1 MQEVATYPKQQQSTA
16 NTRHGLTSMQKI
28 GLGVAGAIV
37 LGLGIRYAVKAYT
50 KSKANAGER
59 QTFQEGGSATIAKQL
74 QMTFENDGNFGTNV
88 KKLRE
93 IMTGLKSKDQW
104 SEIEK
109 QYEIIYNEPLAKK
122 LKDELQAS
130 EYDEMLQIKEAKPQK
145 AGQKV
150 LGDVLYRAWAKRL
163 KAAFDKTYSFIPGTD
178 EPAVK
183 AVFNEV
189 PTQRAFINVG
199 RAYGQLY
206 KVNLI
211 DVLKSELEIWEYDDY
226 MKIIL
231 KKPQA

>member
-1 MQEVATYPKQQQSTA
+1 MQQVAPYSQQQQTA
-16 NTRHGLTSMQKI
+16 TGRGYGLSAMQKV

-37 LGLGIRYAVKAYT
+37 LGLGIRYAVKAYS

-59 QTFQEGGSATIAKQL
+59 QTFQDGSSATIAKQI

-93 IMTGLKSKDQW
+93 IMTALKSKQQW
-104 SEIEK
+104 AEIEK

-122 LKDELQAS
+122 LKDELQAT
-130 EYDEMLQIKEAKPQK
+130 EYDEMLQIKDSKPLK
-145 AGQKV
+145 PGQKV
-150 LGDVLYRAWAKRL
+150 SGDVLYQAWAKRL
-163 KAAFDKTYSFIPGTD
+163 KSAFDKTYSFIPGTD
-178 EPAVK
+178 EAAIK

-199 RAYGQLY
+199 RAYGKLY
-206 KVNLI
+206 KANLI

-231 KKPQA
+231 KKPQS